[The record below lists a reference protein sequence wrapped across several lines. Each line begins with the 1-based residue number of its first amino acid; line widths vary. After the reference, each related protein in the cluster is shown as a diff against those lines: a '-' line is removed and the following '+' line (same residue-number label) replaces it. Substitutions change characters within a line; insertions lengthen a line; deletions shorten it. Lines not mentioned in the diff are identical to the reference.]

1 MLILPA
7 NTGLKTYKTRLKTMK
22 KLLNLALLTFFL
34 SGAYAQQDPQYSF
47 NMFNH
52 MAVNPG
58 FAGANGGI
66 CVKGIY
72 HNQWMGF
79 ENSPSTIVFSG
90 DMALDNI
97 NSGVGLNLLKD
108 DNGFNSNFYLNG
120 NYAYRLKVGDDG
132 DLGIGLG
139 IGMLQNA
146 ISADWTTPDMLNNPN
161 GSADDDPLVPK
172 QETHIAFD
180 ASLGVFYKT
189 TFDKY
194 NKMYAGVSITHL
206 TQPKITTDEGAEGNF
221 FPRTYYFTGGY
232 QYTLP
237 GGLIELRPSVFV
249 KTDFV
254 AAQTSINMMAVYNQT
269 FWGGLSY
276 RLSNDIAIMA
286 GMTMKNNLSFG
297 LSYDITHLGNELGS
311 AGSLGVMLKYCFSLS
326 GSKGRTSYKS
336 VRFL

>member
-1 MLILPA
+1 
-7 NTGLKTYKTRLKTMK
+7 MK
-22 KLLNLALLTFFL
+22 KLLNLALLTFL
-34 SGAYAQQDPQYSF
+34 LTTAYGQQDPQYSF

-52 MAVNPG
+52 LAVNPG

-79 ENSPSTIVFSG
+79 DKSPATMVFSG

-97 NSGVGLNLLKD
+97 NSGVGLNILKD

-120 NYAYRLKVGDDG
+120 NYAYRLKIGDDG
-132 DLGIGLG
+132 DLGLGLG
-139 IGMLQNA
+139 IGMLQNS
-146 ISADWTTPDMLNNPN
+146 ISGEWKTPDMLNNPN

-172 QETHIAFD
+172 QEAHISFD
-180 ASLGVFYKT
+180 ANLGVFYHT

-194 NKMYAGVSITHL
+194 NEMYAGVSITHL
-206 TQPKITTDEGAEGNF
+206 TQPKFTTDAGAEGNY

-232 QYTLP
+232 YYTLP
-237 GGLIELRPSVFV
+237 NGLIQLRPSVFV

-254 AAQTSINMMAVYNQT
+254 AAQTSINLTALYNQM
-269 FWGGLSY
+269 FWGGMTY
-276 RLSNDIAIMA
+276 RFDNDIAIMA
-286 GMTMKNNLSFG
+286 GATLKNNISFG
-297 LSYDITHLGNELGS
+297 VSYEITSFGNDLGS
-311 AGSLGVMLKYCFSLS
+311 VGSLGVMLKYCFSLS
-326 GSKGRTSYKS
+326 SSKGRTSYKS